1 MLTPQQMK
9 QRFADPWWRKFDTP
23 TDGFR
28 DASGFVNRLPLRLES
43 TEMIVFGTVDSGKM
57 WAEFENEHFQPILV
71 GGKAVISIWF
81 NNFIDTDCG
90 GSYLETWYN
99 TFVTRTDAPQLS
111 LPMDSP
117 LSVVIDH
124 PQCQNFLQRV
134 VCGDAPGNPGAAM
147 KAIVGGRSV
156 FGFPKHPELGN
167 ITFAYGEKDGKK
179 TTWQFDASHKGKRCI
194 SARIALPETDP
205 NHIPVPLDVASP
217 DDLVIG
223 SPALGG
229 THRNHNGAHQVI
241 FGQTLA
247 GTQNTAMWNPET
259 DSIIIGDD
267 DHYGRLLSSWDFVPL
282 VKGHI
287 PNFKIAARKPVGWMS
302 GAAAAAAVKEHEKLM
317 AAGVKAGAISTPWS
331 KL

>member
-1 MLTPQQMK
+1 MAK

-43 TEMIVFGTVDSGKM
+43 TEMIVFGTVDAGKM
-57 WAEFENEHFQPILV
+57 WAEFANEEFQPILV
-71 GGKAVISIWF
+71 GGKAVVSIWL
-81 NNFIDTDCG
+81 NNFSDTDCG

-99 TFVTRTDAPQLS
+99 TFVTRRDAPQLS
-111 LPMDSP
+111 LPMESP

-134 VCGDAPGNPGAAM
+134 VCSDAPGNPGAAM

-156 FGFPKHPELGN
+156 FGFPKHPELGLIN
-167 ITFAYGEKDGKK
+167 FAYGEKDGQKV
-179 TTWQFDASHKGKRCI
+179 TWEFDASHHGQRCI

-205 NHIPVPLDVASP
+205 NHIPVPLDVASA

-223 SPALGG
+223 SPHLGG
-229 THRNHNGAHQVI
+229 THRGDNGAHQVF

-247 GTQNTAMWNPET
+247 GTQNTAVWNPET
-259 DSIIIGDD
+259 DSIVIGDD
-267 DHYGRLLSSWDFVPL
+267 PHYGAPLSRWGFEPL

-287 PNFKIAARKPVGWMS
+287 PDFKIAARKPVGWIS
-302 GAAAAAAVKEHEKLM
+302 GAEAAAAVKEHEKMM
-317 AAGVKAGAISTPWS
+317 AAGLKAGAINTPWS